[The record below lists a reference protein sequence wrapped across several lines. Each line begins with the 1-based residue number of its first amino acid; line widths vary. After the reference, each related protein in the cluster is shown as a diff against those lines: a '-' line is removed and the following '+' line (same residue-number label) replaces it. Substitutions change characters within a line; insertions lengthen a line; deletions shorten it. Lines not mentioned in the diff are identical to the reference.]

1 MTLCKL
7 IDVEPYISV
16 NAGFGDSHSAAQEVE
31 YMNGSVNTYMGAQRA
46 KNGHPEPYHVKF
58 WNIGNEPWG
67 SWQLGRTDSKYF
79 MLKHNEFAKAMR
91 KVDPSIVLIASGL
104 MLENTNVPRDQ
115 RAKYVGNLES
125 LYGTEA
131 DWTGSFL
138 KDCWGNF
145 DIIAEHW
152 YASGGHHWDL
162 EKAKSL
168 GADKPNE
175 DAYVK
180 VDMSVLESS
189 RYAAD
194 TVRLKAEEW
203 QGYQKR
209 FPAMVEKK
217 IPLSIDEY
225 AYFNSAPGGGGPFG
239 GMTLRQDLAY
249 GMILNEMLRY
259 TDFLTMAAQTTGV
272 ALVDFNRTSATMNAL
287 GLLYQLYGEH
297 FGGGSIPVAL
307 TGNSPQPAPKFPAGS
322 PDQPEKT
329 SGSPTYPL
337 DMFAA
342 LSPDRKYLVLSVV
355 NATDS
360 EQKFDLSVTGAH
372 LAGPSKLWQLTG
384 SRPDA
389 VNHVGQPPQ
398 VEVKEIA
405 IGDAPGT
412 ITVAPISV
420 NIYRF
425 PVALAPQ

>member
-1 MTLCKL
+1 
-7 IDVEPYISV
+7 
-16 NAGFGDSHSAAQEVE
+16 
-31 YMNGSVNTYMGAQRA
+31 
-46 KNGHPEPYHVKF
+46 
-58 WNIGNEPWG
+58 
-67 SWQLGRTDSKYF
+67 

-91 KVDPSIVLIASGL
+91 QADPSIVLIASGL
-104 MLENTNVPRDQ
+104 MLENTNVPREQ

-145 DIIAEHW
+145 DIVAEHW

-225 AYFNSAPGGGGPFG
+225 AYFNATPGGGGPFG

-259 TDFLTMAAQTTGV
+259 TDFLTMGAQTTGV

-287 GLLYQLYGEH
+287 GLLYQLYGEQ
-297 FGGGSIPVAL
+297 FGGGAIPVAL
-307 TGNSPQPAPKFPAGS
+307 TGKFAAACAEVSRRQPGPAGE
-322 PDQPEKT
+322 DLRQP
-329 SGSPTYPL
+329 
-337 DMFAA
+337 
-342 LSPDRKYLVLSVV
+342 
-355 NATDS
+355 
-360 EQKFDLSVTGAH
+360 DLSARHVRSAFAGSQVPGSLCRECDGVGAEVRSERQRRA
-372 LAGPSKLWQLTG
+372 AG
-384 SRPDA
+384 RA
-389 VNHVGQPPQ
+389 V
-398 VEVKEIA
+398 E
-405 IGDAPGT
+405 
-412 ITVAPISV
+412 
-420 NIYRF
+420 
-425 PVALAPQ
+425 ALAVDGEEPGPRSTVSARRRRWR

>member
-1 MTLCKL
+1 
-7 IDVEPYISV
+7 
-16 NAGFGDSHSAAQEVE
+16 
-31 YMNGSVNTYMGAQRA
+31 
-46 KNGHPEPYHVKF
+46 
-58 WNIGNEPWG
+58 
-67 SWQLGRTDSKYF
+67 
-79 MLKHNEFAKAMR
+79 
-91 KVDPSIVLIASGL
+91 
-104 MLENTNVPRDQ
+104 
-115 RAKYVGNLES
+115 
-125 LYGTEA
+125 
-131 DWTGSFL
+131 
-138 KDCWGNF
+138 
-145 DIIAEHW
+145 
-152 YASGGHHWDL
+152 
-162 EKAKSL
+162 
-168 GADKPNE
+168 
-175 DAYVK
+175 
-180 VDMSVLESS
+180 MSVLESS

-194 TVRLKAEEW
+194 TLRLKAEEW

-225 AYFNSAPGGGGPFG
+225 AYFNATPGGGGPFG

-249 GMILNEMLRY
+249 GMVLNEMLRY

-307 TGNSPQPAPKFPAGS
+307 TGNSPQPAPNYPAGS
-322 PDQPEKT
+322 PDQPVKT

-355 NATDS
+355 NATDL

-372 LAGPSKLWQLTG
+372 VAGLSKLWQLTA
-384 SRPDA
+384 SHPDA

-398 VEVKEIA
+398 VEVKESVG
-405 IGDAPGT
+405 GDAAESIT
-412 ITVAPISV
+412 IAPISV

-425 PVALAPQ
+425 PVAMGPQ